1 MNEIR
6 LYVSWYRRTFFMLLP
21 RESEGSDIFAATEEE
36 EEGKEETK
44 ISVALRGKSLETKT
58 IVFVC
63 CLIA

>member
-6 LYVSWYRRTFFMLLP
+6 LYVSWYRRTFFMILP
-21 RESEGSDIFAATEEE
+21 RESEGSDIFAETEE